1 MVFYRK
7 CDARGQ
13 ESWLAYKMSLF
24 LYPTITDT
32 LESRGNTSEIRG
44 SQMHDDN
51 DALHSSQGI
60 IVQG

>member
-13 ESWLAYKMSLF
+13 ESWLAYKTSLF
-24 LYPTITDT
+24 LYPTIIDT

-44 SQMHDDN
+44 SQMYDDN
-51 DALHSSQGI
+51 DALHSN
-60 IVQG
+60 